1 MPDELRVGQSAEITR
16 VVTPEV
22 TADRLG
28 NPGAEVF
35 ATPALV
41 ALLEETAIACV
52 APALA
57 AGQATVG
64 TRIDVQHLAA
74 TPLGMKVTA
83 RAELVEIDGR
93 RLVFKVEARDEVEPI
108 ATGTHE
114 RFILGS
120 LERFLARA
128 RAKQDQARGTA
139 S

>member
-1 MPDELRVGQSAEITR
+1 MADELRVGQSAEVTR
-16 VVTPEV
+16 LVTPEV

-28 NPGAEVF
+28 NPGIDVF

-52 APALA
+52 APALVE
-57 AGQATVG
+57 GQATVG

-83 RAELVEIDGR
+83 RAEVVEVDGR

-114 RFILGS
+114 RFILNS
-120 LERFLARA
+120 LDRFLARA
-128 RAKQDQARGTA
+128 RAKQAQARGTVP
-139 S
+139 